1 MNVRE
6 RTKSVAGLGASA
18 VRRQWTMEQWSI
30 LRQNL
35 SQMSGLSRLVAGR
48 LAKAKGPTAQ
58 LAVRRRSWMG
68 AKAIPSAW
76 RGPTAQ
82 LAVEEYSL
90 E

>member
-1 MNVRE
+1 
-6 RTKSVAGLGASA
+6 
-18 VRRQWTMEQWSI
+18 MEQWSI

-58 LAVRRRSWMG
+58 LAVRRHSWMG

-82 LAVEEYSL
+82 LAVEEYYL